1 MAKNNPAKRQKS
13 DSSALSVF
21 VYTGAGCAV
30 PGNVVCVQFDPAF
43 YNCTQLREVVFNEGL
58 QKIGDRAFC
67 NCILL
72 ESITLPSTITKVGA
86 QAFRN
91 CSKLREVILHEGMG
105 NLGANVFE
113 DCPSVKVFRFPL
125 LSERIVLIANNWAD
139 LNNKVNEVRGVVQW
153 EDGDLFVPPA
163 AMEDGNNWNWGSNIR
178 DILCKIERLVS
189 HYEMK
194 EVTTII
200 ELALWKV
207 KLDQAGSNT
216 ANRSEYRIEVP
227 GPVKETILEYFYS

>member
-43 YNCTQLREVVFNEGL
+43 YNCTQLREVGFNEGL
-58 QKIGDRAFC
+58 QTIGRSAFN
-67 NCILL
+67 NCRSLK
-72 ESITLPSTITKVGA
+72 SITLPSTITKVGA

-153 EDGDLFVPPA
+153 EDGKLFAPSA
-163 AMEDGNNWNWGSNIR
+163 AMEDGNNWGSIKT
-178 DILCKIERLVS
+178 ILCQIERLS
-189 HYEMK
+189 SLALL
-194 EVTTII
+194 
-200 ELALWKV
+200 ELALWKCC
-207 KLDQAGSNT
+207 
-216 ANRSEYRIEVP
+216 IENMP
-227 GPVKETILEYFYS
+227 GPVKDVILEYVYPQSNQE